1 MFFLS
6 IPQVWHLAGTWS
18 EQLPVDSNLLG
29 LSQAELMMT
38 LHSIFVPLLL
48 VISYYLFVQLSKNDS
63 KKVKG

>member
-6 IPQVWHLAGTWS
+6 IPQAWHLAGTWS
-18 EQLPVDSNLLG
+18 EQLPSDSNLIG
-29 LSQAELMMT
+29 MSQTELMMT

-48 VISYYLFVQLSKNDS
+48 VISYYLFLQLAKKES